1 MFCFRIVLD
10 LQRVSACGDS
20 VSSMVT
26 ILHYCVYQSQLPYGS
41 DSKESTCNAGH
52 PGSIPRSGRSAGEGN
67 GNPLQYSCLENPMN
81 GGASR
86 ATVHGVT
93 KSRTRLSHF
102 TFTYT
107 LFELPQ
113 FVSNIPSLSQDPIL
127 DTTLHLV
134 VTSH

>member
-1 MFCFRIVLD
+1 MDR
-10 LQRVSACGDS
+10 
-20 VSSMVT
+20 
-26 ILHYCVYQSQLPYGS
+26 
-41 DSKESTCNAGH
+41 
-52 PGSIPRSGRSAGEGN
+52 
-67 GNPLQYSCLENPMN
+67 
-81 GGASR
+81 GASR